1 MTSLLKNF
9 VSDMV
14 GIICK
19 HKHEFI
25 RKEGDIMENKLEMFR
40 NEEFGEL
47 TILEKDGKQYFGAT
61 EVAKSLGYNN
71 PHDAIQRHCKEDG
84 VVKHEVIDNMGRMQS
99 KNFITEGNL
108 YRLITHS
115 KLPNAAKFETWIF
128 DDVLPVIRKTGGYVA
143 SEQLFVDM
151 YLPFADD
158 VTKQLFSSTLK
169 TIKEQNKLIGEMKPK
184 AIFADAVDT
193 AHTSILIGDLAKL
206 INQNGINIGQ
216 NRLFK
221 WLRENNYLIKK
232 GERKNM
238 PTQQSMDRG
247 LFEVKE
253 RTINDPNGVTRITKT
268 TKVTGK
274 GQIYFINKFLS
285 EVRA

>member
-1 MTSLLKNF
+1 MN
-9 VSDMV
+9 
-14 GIICK
+14 
-19 HKHEFI
+19 
-25 RKEGDIMENKLEMFR
+25 NNLEIFR
-40 NEEFGEL
+40 NEQFGEVR
-47 TILEKDGKQYFGAT
+47 TINENGKILFCGSDVAKALGYVKPHNAIASHCKGITLKQGIGVQTGIKKDGTPSYQIIEMT
-61 EVAKSLGYNN
+61 
-71 PHDAIQRHCKEDG
+71 
-84 VVKHEVIDNMGRMQS
+84 
-99 KNFITEGNL
+99 FITESDL
-108 YRLITHS
+108 YRLIASS
-115 KLPNAAKFETWIF
+115 KLESAQKFESWIF
-128 DDVLPVIRKTGGYVA
+128 DEVLPTIRKTGGYVA

-151 YLPFADD
+151 YLPFADNA
-158 VTKQLFSSTLK
+158 TKQLFSSTLK
-169 TIKEQNKLIGEMKPK
+169 TIKEQNKLIGEMRPK
-184 AIFADAVDT
+184 VIFADAVNT

-253 RTINDPNGVTRITKT
+253 RTINDPDGVTRITKT